1 MNSHCLQWDG
11 TLLEHLQLSQLAL
24 GTVVPL
30 EDPCLPAAASASTC
44 CGTAVPLLWF
54 PLLAVGQRS
63 LCCGFLCL
71 LCVSGPIILRRSLY
85 RATTNYGMGYP
96 LYCEN
101 ELPVTLLTLKLV
113 LLGEE
118 PSKFLCWRGRPFWWP
133 LLLPPKS
140 KTISTSSSCIELHE
154 LTCPI
159 FTCTHTHAERLDGPN
174 VLLVYTGIRAS
185 DASPERSHIIVL
197 NV

>member
-1 MNSHCLQWDG
+1 M
-11 TLLEHLQLSQLAL
+11 
-24 GTVVPL
+24 
-30 EDPCLPAAASASTC
+30 
-44 CGTAVPLLWF
+44 

-85 RATTNYGMGYP
+85 RATANYDMGYP

-101 ELPVTLLTLKLV
+101 ELAPGDPVDFKISPFR
-113 LLGEE
+113 GKSP
-118 PSKFLCWRGRPFWWP
+118 PSFLCWRGRLFWRP

-140 KTISTSSSCIELHE
+140 KTISTPSSFLKLHE

-159 FTCTHTHAERLDGPN
+159 LTSTRTRAERLDGPN
-174 VLLVYTGIRAS
+174 VLLVYTGIC
-185 DASPERSHIIVL
+185 
-197 NV
+197 